1 MLQRSIEKKRSGEG
15 GFTLIELLVVIVILG
30 ILAAIVVFAIGGL
43 SSSSQ
48 KTACNADA
56 NTIRTA
62 EDAYYASPDPAD
74 PTGGTPLQKYTDGAG
89 LVGATLL
96 KGTGSKLYT
105 IAVTGGGTGFTM
117 TPIGTKCTGTL
128 TGP

>member
-43 SSSSQ
+43 TDSSTKS
-48 KTACNADA
+48 ACNADA
-56 NTIRTA
+56 NTLKTA
-62 EDAYYASPDPAD
+62 EDAYYATPSAAD
-74 PTGGTPLQKYTDGAG
+74 PNTPNQTYADEAQ
-89 LVGATLL
+89 L
-96 KGTGSKLYT
+96 KTSKLIKALSTNYNISGVSGTGYT
-105 IAVTGGGTGFTM
+105 LDAQNS
-117 TPIGTKCTGTL
+117 KCTGPI